1 MATFREYIAS
11 LGAAGAVPEAEL
23 DELLGRYEWFALAR
37 LVRLRQRG
45 GDPSEDGR
53 LGFAVQDRAAGT
65 APEVDRERL
74 TALCADDLIDDF
86 LRAGDYRI
94 VAEEGEADDEVKTVA
109 DFDDEDDLVTEELAE
124 IYRQQGLN
132 DEACAIYR
140 KLSLRNPEKSVYF
153 AELIDEIAS
162 RGRIVKIK
170 AIEQYVHFCI
180 VVILLASVSLIFVVL
195 VQSPKGGMAAN
206 FGAANQVM
214 GVRDAANGL
223 EKFTWA
229 MALVIVVL
237 SLVATL
243 SMDKGTV
250 AASNKDLEKDANAL
264 IEMTQ
269 EAPVMPQAVPAEAP
283 ASEQPAADQQQ

>member
-1 MATFREYIAS
+1 MYT
-11 LGAAGAVPEAEL
+11 
-23 DELLGRYEWFALAR
+23 
-37 LVRLRQRG
+37 
-45 GDPSEDGR
+45 
-53 LGFAVQDRAAGT
+53 
-65 APEVDRERL
+65 
-74 TALCADDLIDDF
+74 
-86 LRAGDYRI
+86 
-94 VAEEGEADDEVKTVA
+94 
-109 DFDDEDDLVTEELAE
+109 
-124 IYRQQGLN
+124 
-132 DEACAIYR
+132 
-140 KLSLRNPEKSVYF
+140 
-153 AELIDEIAS
+153 
-162 RGRIVKIK
+162 
-170 AIEQYVHFCI
+170 FCI

-229 MALVIVVL
+229 MALIVVL

-269 EAPVMPQAVPAEAP
+269 EVPVMPQAVPAEAP

>member
-1 MATFREYIAS
+1 MYT
-11 LGAAGAVPEAEL
+11 
-23 DELLGRYEWFALAR
+23 
-37 LVRLRQRG
+37 
-45 GDPSEDGR
+45 
-53 LGFAVQDRAAGT
+53 
-65 APEVDRERL
+65 
-74 TALCADDLIDDF
+74 
-86 LRAGDYRI
+86 
-94 VAEEGEADDEVKTVA
+94 
-109 DFDDEDDLVTEELAE
+109 
-124 IYRQQGLN
+124 
-132 DEACAIYR
+132 
-140 KLSLRNPEKSVYF
+140 
-153 AELIDEIAS
+153 
-162 RGRIVKIK
+162 
-170 AIEQYVHFCI
+170 FCI

-269 EAPVMPQAVPAEAP
+269 EAPVTPQAVPAEAP

>member
-1 MATFREYIAS
+1 MYT
-11 LGAAGAVPEAEL
+11 
-23 DELLGRYEWFALAR
+23 
-37 LVRLRQRG
+37 
-45 GDPSEDGR
+45 
-53 LGFAVQDRAAGT
+53 
-65 APEVDRERL
+65 
-74 TALCADDLIDDF
+74 
-86 LRAGDYRI
+86 
-94 VAEEGEADDEVKTVA
+94 
-109 DFDDEDDLVTEELAE
+109 
-124 IYRQQGLN
+124 
-132 DEACAIYR
+132 
-140 KLSLRNPEKSVYF
+140 
-153 AELIDEIAS
+153 
-162 RGRIVKIK
+162 
-170 AIEQYVHFCI
+170 FCI

-195 VQSPKGGMAAN
+195 VQSPKGGLAAN

-269 EAPVMPQAVPAEAP
+269 EVPVMPQAVPAEAP

>member
-1 MATFREYIAS
+1 MYT
-11 LGAAGAVPEAEL
+11 
-23 DELLGRYEWFALAR
+23 
-37 LVRLRQRG
+37 
-45 GDPSEDGR
+45 
-53 LGFAVQDRAAGT
+53 
-65 APEVDRERL
+65 
-74 TALCADDLIDDF
+74 
-86 LRAGDYRI
+86 
-94 VAEEGEADDEVKTVA
+94 
-109 DFDDEDDLVTEELAE
+109 
-124 IYRQQGLN
+124 
-132 DEACAIYR
+132 
-140 KLSLRNPEKSVYF
+140 
-153 AELIDEIAS
+153 
-162 RGRIVKIK
+162 
-170 AIEQYVHFCI
+170 FCI

-269 EAPVMPQAVPAEAP
+269 EVPVMPQAVPAEAP
-283 ASEQPAADQQQ
+283 ASGQPAADQQQ

>member
-1 MATFREYIAS
+1 MYTF
-11 LGAAGAVPEAEL
+11 
-23 DELLGRYEWFALAR
+23 
-37 LVRLRQRG
+37 
-45 GDPSEDGR
+45 
-53 LGFAVQDRAAGT
+53 
-65 APEVDRERL
+65 
-74 TALCADDLIDDF
+74 C
-86 LRAGDYRI
+86 I
-94 VAEEGEADDEVKTVA
+94 VV
-109 DFDDEDDLVTEELAE
+109 
-124 IYRQQGLN
+124 
-132 DEACAIYR
+132 
-140 KLSLRNPEKSVYF
+140 
-153 AELIDEIAS
+153 
-162 RGRIVKIK
+162 
-170 AIEQYVHFCI
+170 CI

-269 EAPVMPQAVPAEAP
+269 EVPVMPQAVPAEAP

>member
-1 MATFREYIAS
+1 MYT
-11 LGAAGAVPEAEL
+11 
-23 DELLGRYEWFALAR
+23 
-37 LVRLRQRG
+37 
-45 GDPSEDGR
+45 
-53 LGFAVQDRAAGT
+53 
-65 APEVDRERL
+65 
-74 TALCADDLIDDF
+74 
-86 LRAGDYRI
+86 
-94 VAEEGEADDEVKTVA
+94 
-109 DFDDEDDLVTEELAE
+109 
-124 IYRQQGLN
+124 
-132 DEACAIYR
+132 
-140 KLSLRNPEKSVYF
+140 
-153 AELIDEIAS
+153 
-162 RGRIVKIK
+162 
-170 AIEQYVHFCI
+170 FCI

-269 EAPVMPQAVPAEAP
+269 EVPVMPQAVPAEAP
-283 ASEQPAADQQQ
+283 ASEQPAADQQH

>member
-1 MATFREYIAS
+1 MYT
-11 LGAAGAVPEAEL
+11 
-23 DELLGRYEWFALAR
+23 
-37 LVRLRQRG
+37 
-45 GDPSEDGR
+45 
-53 LGFAVQDRAAGT
+53 
-65 APEVDRERL
+65 
-74 TALCADDLIDDF
+74 
-86 LRAGDYRI
+86 
-94 VAEEGEADDEVKTVA
+94 
-109 DFDDEDDLVTEELAE
+109 
-124 IYRQQGLN
+124 
-132 DEACAIYR
+132 
-140 KLSLRNPEKSVYF
+140 
-153 AELIDEIAS
+153 
-162 RGRIVKIK
+162 
-170 AIEQYVHFCI
+170 FCI

-269 EAPVMPQAVPAEAP
+269 EAPVMPQAVPAETP
-283 ASEQPAADQQQ
+283 GIK

>member
-1 MATFREYIAS
+1 MYT
-11 LGAAGAVPEAEL
+11 
-23 DELLGRYEWFALAR
+23 
-37 LVRLRQRG
+37 
-45 GDPSEDGR
+45 
-53 LGFAVQDRAAGT
+53 
-65 APEVDRERL
+65 
-74 TALCADDLIDDF
+74 
-86 LRAGDYRI
+86 
-94 VAEEGEADDEVKTVA
+94 
-109 DFDDEDDLVTEELAE
+109 
-124 IYRQQGLN
+124 
-132 DEACAIYR
+132 
-140 KLSLRNPEKSVYF
+140 
-153 AELIDEIAS
+153 
-162 RGRIVKIK
+162 
-170 AIEQYVHFCI
+170 FCI

-269 EAPVMPQAVPAEAP
+269 EAPVMPQAVPAETP
-283 ASEQPAADQQQ
+283 AFGQPAADQQQ

>member
-1 MATFREYIAS
+1 MYT
-11 LGAAGAVPEAEL
+11 
-23 DELLGRYEWFALAR
+23 
-37 LVRLRQRG
+37 
-45 GDPSEDGR
+45 
-53 LGFAVQDRAAGT
+53 
-65 APEVDRERL
+65 
-74 TALCADDLIDDF
+74 
-86 LRAGDYRI
+86 
-94 VAEEGEADDEVKTVA
+94 
-109 DFDDEDDLVTEELAE
+109 
-124 IYRQQGLN
+124 
-132 DEACAIYR
+132 
-140 KLSLRNPEKSVYF
+140 
-153 AELIDEIAS
+153 
-162 RGRIVKIK
+162 
-170 AIEQYVHFCI
+170 FCI

-269 EAPVMPQAVPAEAP
+269 EVPAMPQAVPAEAP

>member
-1 MATFREYIAS
+1 MYT
-11 LGAAGAVPEAEL
+11 
-23 DELLGRYEWFALAR
+23 
-37 LVRLRQRG
+37 
-45 GDPSEDGR
+45 
-53 LGFAVQDRAAGT
+53 
-65 APEVDRERL
+65 
-74 TALCADDLIDDF
+74 
-86 LRAGDYRI
+86 
-94 VAEEGEADDEVKTVA
+94 
-109 DFDDEDDLVTEELAE
+109 
-124 IYRQQGLN
+124 
-132 DEACAIYR
+132 
-140 KLSLRNPEKSVYF
+140 
-153 AELIDEIAS
+153 
-162 RGRIVKIK
+162 
-170 AIEQYVHFCI
+170 FCI

-269 EAPVMPQAVPAEAP
+269 EAPVMPQAVPAEGP

>member
-1 MATFREYIAS
+1 MYT
-11 LGAAGAVPEAEL
+11 
-23 DELLGRYEWFALAR
+23 
-37 LVRLRQRG
+37 
-45 GDPSEDGR
+45 
-53 LGFAVQDRAAGT
+53 
-65 APEVDRERL
+65 
-74 TALCADDLIDDF
+74 
-86 LRAGDYRI
+86 
-94 VAEEGEADDEVKTVA
+94 
-109 DFDDEDDLVTEELAE
+109 
-124 IYRQQGLN
+124 
-132 DEACAIYR
+132 
-140 KLSLRNPEKSVYF
+140 
-153 AELIDEIAS
+153 
-162 RGRIVKIK
+162 
-170 AIEQYVHFCI
+170 FCI

-269 EAPVMPQAVPAEAP
+269 EVPVMPPAVPAEAP

>member
-1 MATFREYIAS
+1 MYT
-11 LGAAGAVPEAEL
+11 
-23 DELLGRYEWFALAR
+23 
-37 LVRLRQRG
+37 
-45 GDPSEDGR
+45 
-53 LGFAVQDRAAGT
+53 
-65 APEVDRERL
+65 
-74 TALCADDLIDDF
+74 
-86 LRAGDYRI
+86 
-94 VAEEGEADDEVKTVA
+94 
-109 DFDDEDDLVTEELAE
+109 
-124 IYRQQGLN
+124 
-132 DEACAIYR
+132 
-140 KLSLRNPEKSVYF
+140 
-153 AELIDEIAS
+153 
-162 RGRIVKIK
+162 
-170 AIEQYVHFCI
+170 FCI

-206 FGAANQVM
+206 F
-214 GVRDAANGL
+214 DAANGL

>member
-1 MATFREYIAS
+1 MYT
-11 LGAAGAVPEAEL
+11 
-23 DELLGRYEWFALAR
+23 
-37 LVRLRQRG
+37 
-45 GDPSEDGR
+45 
-53 LGFAVQDRAAGT
+53 
-65 APEVDRERL
+65 
-74 TALCADDLIDDF
+74 
-86 LRAGDYRI
+86 
-94 VAEEGEADDEVKTVA
+94 
-109 DFDDEDDLVTEELAE
+109 
-124 IYRQQGLN
+124 
-132 DEACAIYR
+132 
-140 KLSLRNPEKSVYF
+140 
-153 AELIDEIAS
+153 
-162 RGRIVKIK
+162 
-170 AIEQYVHFCI
+170 FCI

-223 EKFTWA
+223 DKFTWA

-250 AASNKDLEKDANAL
+250 ADSNKDLEKDANAL

-269 EAPVMPQAVPAEAP
+269 EVPVMPQAVPAEAT

>member
-1 MATFREYIAS
+1 MYT
-11 LGAAGAVPEAEL
+11 
-23 DELLGRYEWFALAR
+23 
-37 LVRLRQRG
+37 
-45 GDPSEDGR
+45 
-53 LGFAVQDRAAGT
+53 
-65 APEVDRERL
+65 
-74 TALCADDLIDDF
+74 
-86 LRAGDYRI
+86 
-94 VAEEGEADDEVKTVA
+94 
-109 DFDDEDDLVTEELAE
+109 
-124 IYRQQGLN
+124 
-132 DEACAIYR
+132 
-140 KLSLRNPEKSVYF
+140 
-153 AELIDEIAS
+153 
-162 RGRIVKIK
+162 
-170 AIEQYVHFCI
+170 FCI

-283 ASEQPAADQQQ
+283 TSEQPAADQQQ

>member
-1 MATFREYIAS
+1 MYT
-11 LGAAGAVPEAEL
+11 
-23 DELLGRYEWFALAR
+23 
-37 LVRLRQRG
+37 
-45 GDPSEDGR
+45 
-53 LGFAVQDRAAGT
+53 
-65 APEVDRERL
+65 
-74 TALCADDLIDDF
+74 
-86 LRAGDYRI
+86 
-94 VAEEGEADDEVKTVA
+94 
-109 DFDDEDDLVTEELAE
+109 
-124 IYRQQGLN
+124 
-132 DEACAIYR
+132 
-140 KLSLRNPEKSVYF
+140 
-153 AELIDEIAS
+153 
-162 RGRIVKIK
+162 
-170 AIEQYVHFCI
+170 FCI

-269 EAPVMPQAVPAEAP
+269 EAPVMPQAVPGEAP

>member
-1 MATFREYIAS
+1 MYT
-11 LGAAGAVPEAEL
+11 
-23 DELLGRYEWFALAR
+23 
-37 LVRLRQRG
+37 
-45 GDPSEDGR
+45 
-53 LGFAVQDRAAGT
+53 
-65 APEVDRERL
+65 
-74 TALCADDLIDDF
+74 
-86 LRAGDYRI
+86 
-94 VAEEGEADDEVKTVA
+94 
-109 DFDDEDDLVTEELAE
+109 
-124 IYRQQGLN
+124 
-132 DEACAIYR
+132 
-140 KLSLRNPEKSVYF
+140 
-153 AELIDEIAS
+153 
-162 RGRIVKIK
+162 
-170 AIEQYVHFCI
+170 FCI

-250 AASNKDLEKDANAL
+250 AASNKVLEKDANAL

-269 EAPVMPQAVPAEAP
+269 EVPVMPQAVPAEAP

>member
-1 MATFREYIAS
+1 MYT
-11 LGAAGAVPEAEL
+11 
-23 DELLGRYEWFALAR
+23 
-37 LVRLRQRG
+37 
-45 GDPSEDGR
+45 
-53 LGFAVQDRAAGT
+53 
-65 APEVDRERL
+65 
-74 TALCADDLIDDF
+74 
-86 LRAGDYRI
+86 
-94 VAEEGEADDEVKTVA
+94 
-109 DFDDEDDLVTEELAE
+109 
-124 IYRQQGLN
+124 
-132 DEACAIYR
+132 
-140 KLSLRNPEKSVYF
+140 
-153 AELIDEIAS
+153 
-162 RGRIVKIK
+162 
-170 AIEQYVHFCI
+170 FCI

-269 EAPVMPQAVPAEAP
+269 EVPVMPQAVPAEAP
-283 ASEQPAADQQQ
+283 ASEQPAAAQQQ

>member
-1 MATFREYIAS
+1 MYT
-11 LGAAGAVPEAEL
+11 
-23 DELLGRYEWFALAR
+23 
-37 LVRLRQRG
+37 
-45 GDPSEDGR
+45 
-53 LGFAVQDRAAGT
+53 
-65 APEVDRERL
+65 
-74 TALCADDLIDDF
+74 
-86 LRAGDYRI
+86 
-94 VAEEGEADDEVKTVA
+94 
-109 DFDDEDDLVTEELAE
+109 
-124 IYRQQGLN
+124 
-132 DEACAIYR
+132 
-140 KLSLRNPEKSVYF
+140 
-153 AELIDEIAS
+153 
-162 RGRIVKIK
+162 
-170 AIEQYVHFCI
+170 FCI

-283 ASEQPAADQQQ
+283 ASEQPAPGTRCIK

>member
-1 MATFREYIAS
+1 MYT
-11 LGAAGAVPEAEL
+11 
-23 DELLGRYEWFALAR
+23 
-37 LVRLRQRG
+37 
-45 GDPSEDGR
+45 
-53 LGFAVQDRAAGT
+53 
-65 APEVDRERL
+65 
-74 TALCADDLIDDF
+74 
-86 LRAGDYRI
+86 
-94 VAEEGEADDEVKTVA
+94 
-109 DFDDEDDLVTEELAE
+109 
-124 IYRQQGLN
+124 
-132 DEACAIYR
+132 
-140 KLSLRNPEKSVYF
+140 
-153 AELIDEIAS
+153 
-162 RGRIVKIK
+162 
-170 AIEQYVHFCI
+170 FCI

-269 EAPVMPQAVPAEAP
+269 EAPVMPQAVPAETP
-283 ASEQPAADQQQ
+283 ASGQAAADQQQ

>member
-1 MATFREYIAS
+1 MYT
-11 LGAAGAVPEAEL
+11 
-23 DELLGRYEWFALAR
+23 
-37 LVRLRQRG
+37 
-45 GDPSEDGR
+45 
-53 LGFAVQDRAAGT
+53 
-65 APEVDRERL
+65 
-74 TALCADDLIDDF
+74 
-86 LRAGDYRI
+86 
-94 VAEEGEADDEVKTVA
+94 
-109 DFDDEDDLVTEELAE
+109 
-124 IYRQQGLN
+124 
-132 DEACAIYR
+132 
-140 KLSLRNPEKSVYF
+140 
-153 AELIDEIAS
+153 
-162 RGRIVKIK
+162 
-170 AIEQYVHFCI
+170 FCI

-214 GVRDAANGL
+214 GVRDAANGV

-269 EAPVMPQAVPAEAP
+269 EVPVMPQAVPAEAP

>member
-1 MATFREYIAS
+1 MYT
-11 LGAAGAVPEAEL
+11 
-23 DELLGRYEWFALAR
+23 
-37 LVRLRQRG
+37 
-45 GDPSEDGR
+45 
-53 LGFAVQDRAAGT
+53 
-65 APEVDRERL
+65 
-74 TALCADDLIDDF
+74 
-86 LRAGDYRI
+86 
-94 VAEEGEADDEVKTVA
+94 
-109 DFDDEDDLVTEELAE
+109 
-124 IYRQQGLN
+124 
-132 DEACAIYR
+132 
-140 KLSLRNPEKSVYF
+140 
-153 AELIDEIAS
+153 
-162 RGRIVKIK
+162 
-170 AIEQYVHFCI
+170 FCI
-180 VVILLASVSLIFVVL
+180 VVILLASGSLIFVVL

-269 EAPVMPQAVPAEAP
+269 EAPVMPQAVPALFRP
-283 ASEQPAADQQQ
+283 SSPCPNSSSAAAGRQGR

>member
-1 MATFREYIAS
+1 MYT
-11 LGAAGAVPEAEL
+11 
-23 DELLGRYEWFALAR
+23 
-37 LVRLRQRG
+37 
-45 GDPSEDGR
+45 
-53 LGFAVQDRAAGT
+53 
-65 APEVDRERL
+65 
-74 TALCADDLIDDF
+74 
-86 LRAGDYRI
+86 
-94 VAEEGEADDEVKTVA
+94 
-109 DFDDEDDLVTEELAE
+109 
-124 IYRQQGLN
+124 
-132 DEACAIYR
+132 
-140 KLSLRNPEKSVYF
+140 
-153 AELIDEIAS
+153 
-162 RGRIVKIK
+162 
-170 AIEQYVHFCI
+170 FCI

-269 EAPVMPQAVPAEAP
+269 EVPVMPQAVPAEAS

>member
-1 MATFREYIAS
+1 MYT
-11 LGAAGAVPEAEL
+11 
-23 DELLGRYEWFALAR
+23 
-37 LVRLRQRG
+37 
-45 GDPSEDGR
+45 
-53 LGFAVQDRAAGT
+53 
-65 APEVDRERL
+65 
-74 TALCADDLIDDF
+74 
-86 LRAGDYRI
+86 
-94 VAEEGEADDEVKTVA
+94 
-109 DFDDEDDLVTEELAE
+109 
-124 IYRQQGLN
+124 
-132 DEACAIYR
+132 
-140 KLSLRNPEKSVYF
+140 
-153 AELIDEIAS
+153 
-162 RGRIVKIK
+162 
-170 AIEQYVHFCI
+170 FCI

-264 IEMTQ
+264 TQ
-269 EAPVMPQAVPAEAP
+269 EVPVMPQAVPAEAP

>member
-1 MATFREYIAS
+1 MYT
-11 LGAAGAVPEAEL
+11 
-23 DELLGRYEWFALAR
+23 
-37 LVRLRQRG
+37 
-45 GDPSEDGR
+45 
-53 LGFAVQDRAAGT
+53 
-65 APEVDRERL
+65 
-74 TALCADDLIDDF
+74 
-86 LRAGDYRI
+86 
-94 VAEEGEADDEVKTVA
+94 
-109 DFDDEDDLVTEELAE
+109 
-124 IYRQQGLN
+124 
-132 DEACAIYR
+132 
-140 KLSLRNPEKSVYF
+140 
-153 AELIDEIAS
+153 
-162 RGRIVKIK
+162 
-170 AIEQYVHFCI
+170 FCI

-269 EAPVMPQAVPAEAP
+269 EAPVMPQAVPAET
-283 ASEQPAADQQQ
+283 AADQQQ

>member
-1 MATFREYIAS
+1 MYT
-11 LGAAGAVPEAEL
+11 
-23 DELLGRYEWFALAR
+23 
-37 LVRLRQRG
+37 
-45 GDPSEDGR
+45 
-53 LGFAVQDRAAGT
+53 
-65 APEVDRERL
+65 
-74 TALCADDLIDDF
+74 
-86 LRAGDYRI
+86 
-94 VAEEGEADDEVKTVA
+94 
-109 DFDDEDDLVTEELAE
+109 
-124 IYRQQGLN
+124 
-132 DEACAIYR
+132 
-140 KLSLRNPEKSVYF
+140 
-153 AELIDEIAS
+153 
-162 RGRIVKIK
+162 
-170 AIEQYVHFCI
+170 FCI

-269 EAPVMPQAVPAEAP
+269 EAPVMPQAVPAEPP
-283 ASEQPAADQQQ
+283 ASGQPAADQQQ

>member
-1 MATFREYIAS
+1 MYT
-11 LGAAGAVPEAEL
+11 
-23 DELLGRYEWFALAR
+23 
-37 LVRLRQRG
+37 
-45 GDPSEDGR
+45 
-53 LGFAVQDRAAGT
+53 
-65 APEVDRERL
+65 
-74 TALCADDLIDDF
+74 
-86 LRAGDYRI
+86 
-94 VAEEGEADDEVKTVA
+94 
-109 DFDDEDDLVTEELAE
+109 
-124 IYRQQGLN
+124 
-132 DEACAIYR
+132 
-140 KLSLRNPEKSVYF
+140 
-153 AELIDEIAS
+153 
-162 RGRIVKIK
+162 
-170 AIEQYVHFCI
+170 FCI

-269 EAPVMPQAVPAEAP
+269 EAPVMPQAVPAGILINRYCISTAGCVYLP
-283 ASEQPAADQQQ
+283 V

>member
-1 MATFREYIAS
+1 MYTF
-11 LGAAGAVPEAEL
+11 
-23 DELLGRYEWFALAR
+23 
-37 LVRLRQRG
+37 
-45 GDPSEDGR
+45 
-53 LGFAVQDRAAGT
+53 
-65 APEVDRERL
+65 
-74 TALCADDLIDDF
+74 C
-86 LRAGDYRI
+86 I
-94 VAEEGEADDEVKTVA
+94 V
-109 DFDDEDDLVTEELAE
+109 
-124 IYRQQGLN
+124 
-132 DEACAIYR
+132 
-140 KLSLRNPEKSVYF
+140 
-153 AELIDEIAS
+153 
-162 RGRIVKIK
+162 
-170 AIEQYVHFCI
+170 FCI

>member
-1 MATFREYIAS
+1 MYT
-11 LGAAGAVPEAEL
+11 
-23 DELLGRYEWFALAR
+23 
-37 LVRLRQRG
+37 
-45 GDPSEDGR
+45 
-53 LGFAVQDRAAGT
+53 
-65 APEVDRERL
+65 
-74 TALCADDLIDDF
+74 
-86 LRAGDYRI
+86 
-94 VAEEGEADDEVKTVA
+94 
-109 DFDDEDDLVTEELAE
+109 
-124 IYRQQGLN
+124 
-132 DEACAIYR
+132 
-140 KLSLRNPEKSVYF
+140 
-153 AELIDEIAS
+153 
-162 RGRIVKIK
+162 
-170 AIEQYVHFCI
+170 FCI

-206 FGAANQVM
+206 FGSANQVM

-269 EAPVMPQAVPAEAP
+269 EVPVMPQAVPAEAP

>member
-1 MATFREYIAS
+1 MYT
-11 LGAAGAVPEAEL
+11 
-23 DELLGRYEWFALAR
+23 
-37 LVRLRQRG
+37 
-45 GDPSEDGR
+45 
-53 LGFAVQDRAAGT
+53 
-65 APEVDRERL
+65 
-74 TALCADDLIDDF
+74 
-86 LRAGDYRI
+86 
-94 VAEEGEADDEVKTVA
+94 
-109 DFDDEDDLVTEELAE
+109 
-124 IYRQQGLN
+124 
-132 DEACAIYR
+132 
-140 KLSLRNPEKSVYF
+140 
-153 AELIDEIAS
+153 
-162 RGRIVKIK
+162 
-170 AIEQYVHFCI
+170 FCI

-269 EAPVMPQAVPAEAP
+269 EAPVMPQAA

>member
-1 MATFREYIAS
+1 MYT
-11 LGAAGAVPEAEL
+11 
-23 DELLGRYEWFALAR
+23 
-37 LVRLRQRG
+37 
-45 GDPSEDGR
+45 
-53 LGFAVQDRAAGT
+53 
-65 APEVDRERL
+65 
-74 TALCADDLIDDF
+74 
-86 LRAGDYRI
+86 
-94 VAEEGEADDEVKTVA
+94 
-109 DFDDEDDLVTEELAE
+109 
-124 IYRQQGLN
+124 
-132 DEACAIYR
+132 
-140 KLSLRNPEKSVYF
+140 
-153 AELIDEIAS
+153 
-162 RGRIVKIK
+162 
-170 AIEQYVHFCI
+170 FCI

-269 EAPVMPQAVPAEAP
+269 EAPVMPQAVPAETP
-283 ASEQPAADQQQ
+283 ASGAAAGNALSAGKAGLCRKSGFFCGCGRYPDK

>member
-1 MATFREYIAS
+1 MYT
-11 LGAAGAVPEAEL
+11 
-23 DELLGRYEWFALAR
+23 
-37 LVRLRQRG
+37 
-45 GDPSEDGR
+45 
-53 LGFAVQDRAAGT
+53 
-65 APEVDRERL
+65 
-74 TALCADDLIDDF
+74 
-86 LRAGDYRI
+86 
-94 VAEEGEADDEVKTVA
+94 
-109 DFDDEDDLVTEELAE
+109 
-124 IYRQQGLN
+124 
-132 DEACAIYR
+132 
-140 KLSLRNPEKSVYF
+140 
-153 AELIDEIAS
+153 
-162 RGRIVKIK
+162 
-170 AIEQYVHFCI
+170 FCI

-269 EAPVMPQAVPAEAP
+269 EVPVIPQAVPAEAP